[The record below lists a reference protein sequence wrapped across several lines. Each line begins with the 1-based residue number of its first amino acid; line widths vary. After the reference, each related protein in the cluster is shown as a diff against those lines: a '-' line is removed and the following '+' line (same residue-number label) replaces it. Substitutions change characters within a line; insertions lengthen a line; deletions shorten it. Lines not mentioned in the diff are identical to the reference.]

1 MTTDIYI
8 QKPKKVSIAI
18 NLLIASTI
26 LGFINSIMND
36 MITETKNYSS
46 VLGLITIILTL
57 TIEIFFIY
65 QINKGKKWART
76 TSLVL
81 SILGALLF
89 PFIIIN
95 IFKSSPIVG
104 ILSIVLTTLQIIS
117 LILIYSKEG
126 NEWFSSH
133 K

>member
-104 ILSIVLTTLQIIS
+104 ILSIVLTILQIIS

>member
-1 MTTDIYI
+1 MTTDNYI

-104 ILSIVLTTLQIIS
+104 ILSIVLTILQIIS

>member
-57 TIEIFFIY
+57 TIEIFFIC

-104 ILSIVLTTLQIIS
+104 ILSIVLTILQIIS